1 MRKRNLLVLLS
12 LFIITSCSD
21 KDEPLEDL
29 FVELTTSS
37 ETVNYGDS
45 FTLSWNSNASQCYAQ
60 GRWSG
65 EKPTSGSE
73 EIENKR
79 GGDSPYVLECRR
91 NNEFK
96 NQALT
101 VTIVKTVADYFIY
114 APPAEEP
121 DFLIEYE
128 DDEKINFAAEAR
140 GDFNDDN
147 IPDVVFGFQV
157 RKIADDSLVQSRLL
171 QFLGGPLP
179 IITEVAND
187 DCDAISNLIPKD
199 LNGDG
204 YTDLVG
210 ATTDYERQNLGT
222 SKVCFYEGSET
233 GISLNNELV
242 ANETSLDLLNAN
254 VRTLGLIDRN
264 NNAVLDVY
272 LLTSTNEYWI
282 EIGLADGPKLE
293 EFDYEPNLLDGTTIT
308 AIAGFDFNV
317 DTNPDIVFAA
327 YDQANMG
334 KFIVVPKS
342 GDGTNWFETL
352 MYENVPLVK
361 NMTFIE
367 FDQDEFV
374 DLFVMGDAEP
384 SNGINPSATT
394 TLKIYEAGEIDV
406 LENETNID
414 FSLKSV
420 GALNYEI
427 IQADFDQDFDG
438 GDILV
443 SFLDFNDVTANFLV
457 VEKQETTDDE
467 DITTY
472 QYLSNN
478 DQELGL
484 ENIPTGQAM
493 TIFIDYNRDFDI
505 DAIFAEKGELNAE
518 TGLIPLKLFIQ
529 ENQSN

>member
-1 MRKRNLLVLLS
+1 MRKRNLLLLLS
-12 LFIITSCSD
+12 LFIIASCSD

-179 IITEVAND
+179 IITEVVND

-222 SKVCFYEGSET
+222 SKVCFYEGSGT
-233 GISLNNELV
+233 GLSLNNELV

-254 VRTLGLIDRN
+254 V
-264 NNAVLDVY
+264 
-272 LLTSTNEYWI
+272 
-282 EIGLADGPKLE
+282 
-293 EFDYEPNLLDGTTIT
+293 
-308 AIAGFDFNV
+308 
-317 DTNPDIVFAA
+317 
-327 YDQANMG
+327 
-334 KFIVVPKS
+334 
-342 GDGTNWFETL
+342 
-352 MYENVPLVK
+352 
-361 NMTFIE
+361 
-367 FDQDEFV
+367 
-374 DLFVMGDAEP
+374 
-384 SNGINPSATT
+384 
-394 TLKIYEAGEIDV
+394 
-406 LENETNID
+406 
-414 FSLKSV
+414 
-420 GALNYEI
+420 
-427 IQADFDQDFDG
+427 
-438 GDILV
+438 
-443 SFLDFNDVTANFLV
+443 
-457 VEKQETTDDE
+457 
-467 DITTY
+467 
-472 QYLSNN
+472 
-478 DQELGL
+478 
-484 ENIPTGQAM
+484 
-493 TIFIDYNRDFDI
+493 
-505 DAIFAEKGELNAE
+505 
-518 TGLIPLKLFIQ
+518 
-529 ENQSN
+529 